1 MKLHGNISLYSDA
14 IRFTAQQK
22 NLPPEY
28 IEKDYWV
35 TFALFNIF
43 KNEIGKETVF
53 KGGTAL
59 SKCFNLIQRF
69 SEDIDLVV
77 LRNENETANQ
87 LKTKIK
93 KISKCVSNVL
103 PEIEIEGITNKLG
116 MIRKTAHSYTKSF
129 TGNYGQVRDN
139 IIVES
144 TWLGN
149 FEPFD
154 FAQDKPYTTA
164 KISSFIYEMMTQT
177 NQQALIEEYEMNPFE
192 VLVLNPK
199 RTLCEKIMSLVRFS
213 QTPEPIT
220 DLRNK
225 IRHTY
230 DIHLM
235 LKDENLKAFFHS
247 DEFETMLLRVAND
260 DIASF
265 KNNNEWL
272 ANHPRTAIIFSD
284 TEDTWNKIKD
294 VYSGSFSELVFGELP
309 PETDILKTLTT
320 VSDRLK
326 LIEWN
331 IKL

>member
-1 MKLHGNISLYSDA
+1 MRLHENQELFQDA
-14 IRFTAQQK
+14 VIATSQQK
-22 NLPPEY
+22 GIREIY

-35 TFALFNIF
+35 TFALYNIF
-43 KNEIGKETVF
+43 NNEIGKETIF

-77 LRNENETANQ
+77 LRNENERANQ
-87 LKTKIK
+87 LKNKIK
-93 KISKCVSNVL
+93 KISNCVNNVL
-103 PEIEIEGITNKLG
+103 PETNIDGITNKVG
-116 MIRKTAHSYTKSF
+116 MIRKTAHNYSRIF
-129 TGNYGQVRDN
+129 TGYFGQVRDI

-144 TWLGN
+144 TWLGH
-149 FEPFD
+149 FEP
-154 FAQDKPYTTA
+154 YT
-164 KISSFIYEMMTQT
+164 KSEVSSFVYEMMLQS
-177 NQQALIEEYEMNPFE
+177 NQQTLIEKYDMNPFE
-192 VLVLNPK
+192 VLVLNPQ

-213 QTPEPIT
+213 QTQDPIG

-235 LKDENLKAFFHS
+235 LKDDNLKSFFQS

-272 ANHPRTAIIFSD
+272 ANHPTTAIIFSE
-284 TEDTWNKIKD
+284 TTDTWNKIKNIYTD
-294 VYSGSFSELVFGELP
+294 NFSELVFGEFP
-309 PETDILKTLTT
+309 NETDILKSLI
-320 VSDRLK
+320 VVAERLK
-326 LIEWN
+326 PIRWN
-331 IKL
+331 IKP

>member
-1 MKLHGNISLYSDA
+1 MRLHKNKELFQDA
-14 IRFTAQQK
+14 VIATSQQK
-22 NLPPEY
+22 GIREIY

-35 TFALFNIF
+35 TFALYNIF

-59 SKCFNLIQRF
+59 SKCFDLIQRF

-77 LRNENETANQ
+77 LRKENESANQ
-87 LKTKIK
+87 LKNKIK
-93 KISKCVSNVL
+93 KISKCVSDVL
-103 PEIEIEGITNKLG
+103 PEIEIEGITNKVG
-116 MIRKTAHSYTKSF
+116 MIRKTAHNYPRIF
-129 TGNYGQVRDN
+129 TGHFGQVRDI

-144 TWLGN
+144 TWLGH
-149 FEPFD
+149 FE
-154 FAQDKPYTTA
+154 PYTTT
-164 KISSFIYEMMTQT
+164 SVNSFIYEMMLQNKQQT
-177 NQQALIEEYEMNPFE
+177 LIDEYGINPFE

-199 RTLCEKIMSLVRFS
+199 RTFCEKIMSLVRFS
-213 QTPEPIT
+213 QTQNPIE

-235 LKDENLKAFFHS
+235 LKDENLKSFFQS

-272 ANHPRTAIIFSD
+272 ANHPTTAIIFSD
-284 TEDTWNKIKD
+284 TADTWNKIKS
-294 VYSGSFSELVFGELP
+294 VYTGSFSELVFGELP
-309 PETDILKTLTT
+309 DETNILKSLT
-320 VSDRLK
+320 VVANRLK
-326 LIEWN
+326 PVKWN
-331 IKL
+331 IKP

>member
-1 MKLHGNISLYSDA
+1 M
-14 IRFTAQQK
+14 
-22 NLPPEY
+22 
-28 IEKDYWV
+28 
-35 TFALFNIF
+35 F
-43 KNEIGKETVF
+43 KNDIGKETVF

-59 SKCFNLIQRF
+59 SKCFGMIQRF

-77 LRNENETANQ
+77 LRNESETGNQ

-116 MIRKTAHSYTKSF
+116 MIRKTAHSYTKTF
-129 TGNYGQVRDN
+129 TGNYGQVQDN

-149 FEPFD
+149 FEP
-154 FAQDKPYTTA
+154 YTTA
-164 KISSFIYEMMTQT
+164 NVSSFIYEMMLQN
-177 NQQALIEEYEMNPFE
+177 NQQSLIDEYRMNPFE

-213 QTPEPIT
+213 QTQEPIT

-235 LKDENLKAFFHS
+235 LKDENLKSFFQS
-247 DEFETMLLRVAND
+247 DDFETMLLRVATD
-260 DIASF
+260 DITSF
-265 KNNNEWL
+265 KNNNAWL
-272 ANHPRTAIIFSD
+272 ANHPTTAIIFSD
-284 TEDTWNKIKD
+284 TTDTWNKIKD
-294 VYSGSFSELVFGELP
+294 IYTGSFSELVFGTLP
-309 PETDILKTLTT
+309 SETDILKTLST
-320 VSDRLK
+320 VADRLK
-326 LIEWN
+326 PIEWN

>member
-1 MKLHGNISLYSDA
+1 MRLHENKELFQDA
-14 IRFTAQQK
+14 LIATSQQK
-22 NLPPEY
+22 GIREIY

-35 TFALFNIF
+35 TYALNNIF
-43 KNEIGKETVF
+43 KNEIGKETIF

-77 LRNENETANQ
+77 LRKESETANQ
-87 LKTKIK
+87 LKNKIK
-93 KISKCVSNVL
+93 KISKCVSDAL
-103 PEIEIEGITNKLG
+103 PEIEIDGITNKVG
-116 MIRKTAHSYTKSF
+116 MIRKTAHNYPRFF
-129 TGNYGQVRDN
+129 TGHFGQVRDI

-144 TWLGN
+144 TWFGH
-149 FEPFD
+149 FE
-154 FAQDKPYTTA
+154 PYTTA
-164 KISSFIYEMMTQT
+164 QVNSFIYEMMLQN
-177 NQQALIEEYEMNPFE
+177 NQQTLIDEYEMNPFE

-213 QTPEPIT
+213 QTQDPIT

-235 LKDENLKAFFHS
+235 LKDEELKSFFQS

-272 ANHPRTAIIFSD
+272 ANHPTTALIFSD
-284 TEDTWNKIKD
+284 TADTWNKIKT
-294 VYSGSFSELVFGELP
+294 VYTDSFSELVFGKLP
-309 PETDILKTLTT
+309 NEMDILKSLT
-320 VSDRLK
+320 VVADRLK
-326 LIEWN
+326 P
-331 IKL
+331 IKWDIKP